1 MHVLVVGATGRV
13 GRRVVDRLL
22 DAGHQVSG
30 LARDPSVL
38 PATVQTVAGDVRD
51 TAVVREALTAG
62 DGDPVDAVVSALG
75 TPPGEATDD
84 TLSGGV
90 RTLVEAMAD
99 LGIERFVAIAA
110 AGVLDAPG
118 GGLRLDAEGFPPF
131 LRGVAEQHRAVYET
145 LTQSSLQW
153 TLVCPPN
160 MPDGDATSQAR
171 VETDRLP
178 NGGARVTTGDVA
190 ALVVRTLADGEP
202 LGRIGIVGPA

>member
-1 MHVLVVGATGRV
+1 MRVLVVGATGRV

-22 DAGHQVSG
+22 DAGHDVSG
-30 LARDPSVL
+30 LARDPSAL
-38 PATVQTVAGDVRD
+38 PPTVHAVAGDVRD
-51 TAVVREALTAG
+51 PAVVREALTAG

-75 TPPGEATDD
+75 TPPGGAVDD
-84 TLSGGV
+84 TLSAGL

-99 LGIERFVAIAA
+99 LGVGRLVAVAA

-131 LRGVAEQHRAVYET
+131 LRGVAEQHRSAYET
-145 LTQSSLQW
+145 LAESSLAW

-160 MPDGDATSQAR
+160 MPDGDATGRAR

-178 NGGARVTTGDVA
+178 DGGTQVTTGDVA
-190 ALVVRTLADGEP
+190 AFVVRSLTDGEP
-202 LGRIGIVGPA
+202 LGRVGIVGPA